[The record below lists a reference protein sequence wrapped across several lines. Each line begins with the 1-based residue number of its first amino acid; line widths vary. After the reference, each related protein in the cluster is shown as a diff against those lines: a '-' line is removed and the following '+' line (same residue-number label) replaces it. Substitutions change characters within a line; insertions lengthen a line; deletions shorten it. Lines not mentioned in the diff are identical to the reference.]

1 MLIFDINSFPKGLN
15 LSVWM
20 EMHNKGIALYDS
32 LSGKEPLKIDDQE
45 LSLIDINTVDNEELQ
60 KISDFVEAKL
70 KEDNLQKIE
79 SVKTLR
85 ENNKKL
91 IDYLKRVNN
100 ETI

>member
-1 MLIFDINSFPKGLN
+1 MLIFDINSFPKGLQFN
-15 LSVWM
+15 IWLDFY
-20 EMHNKGIALYDS
+20 NKGIVIYDS
-32 LSGKEPLKIDDQE
+32 TIGNGPIKYDDNE
-45 LSLIDINTVDNEELQ
+45 LSLIDINTVNNEELQ

-70 KEDNLQKIE
+70 KEDSMERIE

-91 IDYLKRVNN
+91 IDYLKKINN